1 MMKKRIDFYDDV
13 QSVGDLIKI
22 LKTFNRDLEV
32 ENQFS
37 EQISVSLYEDVE
49 TKDRT
54 VLIDGV

>member
-1 MMKKRIDFYDDV
+1 MKKRIDFYEDV

-49 TKDRT
+49 TKERT